1 MLRVDRNPVLD
12 GRFQEIVDRN
22 RYRIVRELAKG
33 GMGAVYEAVQ
43 VGAEGFEKRIAL
55 KIILED
61 LTNDREFVDMFIGEA
76 KLVAD
81 LIHENI
87 VQIYQL
93 GCVESM
99 YYMSLE
105 FIDGLTLEDFIL
117 KHQQM
122 KRELPLEL
130 CLFIVS
136 RTCRALEYAHT
147 KLGRDGRPLAIVH
160 RDVSPGNVMMT
171 YGGVVK
177 LTDFGIAKAK
187 DLMRDQEGEV
197 LLGKVRYMSPEQAKF
212 LHTDGRSDVFS
223 LGIILYELLSGE
235 ALFEEGDT
243 LVTLESVVSRAITPI
258 REVNTTVPEEV
269 AKIIDKALERDVSA
283 RYQTAGRMGYDLE
296 RYMYSNRFGPTNIS
310 LHRYLKSLY
319 PQVPANIDPSV
330 PDPFFERL
338 MKVVSS

>member
-1 MLRVDRNPVLD
+1 MSRLD
-12 GRFQEIVDRN
+12 ERFQEIIDKN
-22 RYRIVRELAKG
+22 RYRIVREVAKG
-33 GMGAVYEAVQ
+33 GMGAVYEALQ
-43 VGAEGFEKRIAL
+43 LGAEGFEKRIAL
-55 KIILED
+55 KIILEE
-61 LTNDREFVDMFIGEA
+61 LTNDKEFVEMFIGEA

-93 GCVESM
+93 GRVDSM

-105 FIDGLTLEDFIL
+105 FIDGITLEDFIV
-117 KHQQM
+117 KHQQL
-122 KRELPLEL
+122 KRGLPLEL

-147 KLGRDGRPLAIVH
+147 KLGHDQKPLGIVH

-187 DLMRDQEGEV
+187 NVMRDQEGEV

-212 LHTDGRSDVFS
+212 MPTDGRSDVFS
-223 LGIILYELLSGE
+223 LGIILYELLSGQ

-243 LVTLESVVSRAITPI
+243 LVTLESVVSQKIDPI
-258 REVNTTVPEEV
+258 RDVNPNVPEDI
-269 AKIIDKALERDVSA
+269 ARIIDRALERDA
-283 RYQTAGRMGYDLE
+283 EQRYQTAGRMGYDLE

-319 PQVPANIDPSV
+319 PSVPAHVDPTV

-338 MKVVSS
+338 VQKTS

>member
-1 MLRVDRNPVLD
+1 LD
-12 GRFQEIVDRN
+12 ERFQEIQDKQ
-22 RYRIVRELAKG
+22 RYRIVREIAKG
-33 GMGAVYEAVQ
+33 GMGAVYEALQ
-43 VGAEGFEKRIAL
+43 LGTEGFEKRIAL
-55 KIILED
+55 KIILEE
-61 LTNDREFVDMFIGEA
+61 LTNDKEFVQMFIGEA

-93 GCVESM
+93 GRVDSM

-105 FIDGLTLEDFIL
+105 YIDGITLEDFVF

-122 KRELPLEL
+122 KRKLPLEV
-130 CLFIVS
+130 CLFIIA

-147 KLGRDGRPLAIVH
+147 KLGRDGKPLGIVH

-187 DLMRDQEGEV
+187 NVMRDQEGEV

-212 LHTDGRSDVFS
+212 QPTDGRSDVFS

-235 ALFEEGDT
+235 GLFDEGDT
-243 LVTLESVVSRAITPI
+243 LVTLEHVVSREIPPI
-258 REVNTTVPEEV
+258 RKVNPSIPEEV
-269 AKIIDKALERDVSA
+269 ATILDRALIRDMGG
-283 RYQTAGRMGYDLE
+283 RYQTAGRMGFDLE

-310 LHRYLKSLY
+310 LHRYLRSLFPEV
-319 PQVPANIDPSV
+319 PQHIDPTV

-338 MKVVSS
+338 VQTI

>member
-1 MLRVDRNPVLD
+1 VLD
-12 GRFQEIVDRN
+12 GRFREIVDKN
-22 RYRIVRELAKG
+22 QYRIVRELAKG
-33 GMGAVYEAVQ
+33 GMGAVYEALQ
-43 VGAEGFEKRIAL
+43 LGAEGFEKRIAL
-55 KIILED
+55 KIILEE
-61 LTNDREFVDMFIGEA
+61 LTSDREFVEMFIGEA

-93 GCVESM
+93 GCVDSL

-105 FIDGLTLEDFIL
+105 FIDGITLEDFVL
-117 KHQQM
+117 KHQDLQ
-122 KRELPLEL
+122 RTLPLEL
-130 CLFIVS
+130 CLFIMS

-147 KLGRDGRPLAIVH
+147 KLGRDGKPLGIVH

-223 LGIILYELLSGE
+223 LGIILYEILSGQ
-235 ALFEEGDT
+235 ALFDEGDT
-243 LVTLESVVSRAITPI
+243 LVTLESVVSRKIEPI
-258 REVNTTVPEEV
+258 RDVNPQVPEEIAV
-269 AKIIDKALERDVSA
+269 ILDKALARDVNE
-283 RYQTAGRMGYDLE
+283 RYPTAGRMGYDLE

-310 LHRYLKSLY
+310 LHRYLQSLY
-319 PQVPANIDPSV
+319 PQVPAHVDPTV

-338 MKVVSS
+338 VKTR

>member
-1 MLRVDRNPVLD
+1 MLDA
-12 GRFQEIVDRN
+12 RFQEIVDKN
-22 RYRIVRELAKG
+22 RYRIVREIAKG
-33 GMGAVYEAVQ
+33 GMGAVYEAMQ

-61 LTNDREFVDMFIGEA
+61 LTSDREFVEMFIGEA

-93 GCVESM
+93 GCADSM

-105 FIDGLTLEDFIL
+105 FIDGITLEDWSL
-117 KHQQM
+117 KHQSLD
-122 KRELPLEL
+122 KPLPLEL
-130 CLFIVS
+130 CLFIVA
-136 RTCRALEYAHT
+136 RTCRALEYAHS
-147 KLGRDGRPLAIVH
+147 KLGRDGNPLGIVH
-160 RDVSPGNVMMT
+160 RDVSPGNIMMT

-223 LGIILYELLSGE
+223 LGIILYELLSGQ
-235 ALFEEGDT
+235 ALFDDGDT
-243 LVTLESVVSRAITPI
+243 LVTLESVVSRKIEPI
-258 REVNTTVPEEV
+258 REVNPTVPEEV
-269 AKIIDKALERDVSA
+269 AAILDKALERDVAA
-283 RYQTAGRMGYDLE
+283 RYPTAGRMGFDLE

-319 PQVPANIDPSV
+319 PQVPQHVDPDV
-330 PDPFFERL
+330 PDPFYERL
-338 MKVVSS
+338 VKG